1 MLFFF
6 LSLSLFALMDR
17 HLECT
22 TLPLRSTSSMKQKMI
37 SIQQISFEYDLKI
50 KTILQSQRVLKSHII
65 QNEEESLKI
74 CKNEISHD

>member
-1 MLFFF
+1 
-6 LSLSLFALMDR
+6 
-17 HLECT
+17 
-22 TLPLRSTSSMKQKMI
+22 MKQKMI

-50 KTILQSQRVLKSHII
+50 KTILQSQRVLKSQII